1 MEKSKIHRNF
11 NYSFL
16 LHVFSKHTVLYCNL
30 NRYADFILIFFPSIK
45 TKKLILMNNVCHILQ
60 IDIGILFCSF
70 SFLFFFLFFL
80 YIYIYIYIYTHI
92 YIYTYTLNR
101 GARTTTKRRGETGN
115 RNEIDSCRDG
125 FLGYFDSFGLV
136 CLAFLLAE

>member
-92 YIYTYTLNR
+92 YIYIYIIVLN
-101 GARTTTKRRGETGN
+101 
-115 RNEIDSCRDG
+115 
-125 FLGYFDSFGLV
+125 YFMDTCIYNKKKIVVEYKIIPTIYFTWYYI
-136 CLAFLLAE
+136 